1 MSIPMIR
8 GVATHGEAT
17 SPVVREAHFFEDQP
31 NPSLTQSMETRTPN
45 HRSMRGSERRS
56 VTNATLE
63 VNNTKNAR
71 HHD

>member
-1 MSIPMIR
+1 MPMIR
-8 GVATHGEAT
+8 GVATHGEAIARWFVKRT
-17 SPVVREAHFFEDQP
+17 SSKISQTLHSHKAWKQA
-31 NPSLTQSMETRTPN
+31 TPN
-45 HRSMRGSERRS
+45 HRSMRGSERQS